1 MTNTKIN
8 TENTSHQLDN
18 LADTPKRLVFPPRR
32 FDPSLVSDLL
42 VVMMANVEDALLAS
56 GAAPELGY
64 NRLDLLKA
72 ATPFV
77 VTMFAENDSPPE
89 FVVEWPEHERT

>member
-1 MTNTKIN
+1 MTKTNTK
-8 TENTSHQLDN
+8 NTSSQQAIH
-18 LADTPKRLVFPPRR
+18 PKRLVVPPRH
-32 FDPSLVSDLL
+32 FEPNLVSDLL

-56 GAAPELGY
+56 GAIPDLGY
-64 NRLDLLKA
+64 SRLDLLKA

-77 VTMFAENDSPPE
+77 VTMFAENNEPPE